1 MNTNDSSRQERNPDS
16 RHDGDQ
22 DVRSTSMNPFRLP
35 HESQDGVPRAT
46 RPAARPVTGPVRTSG
61 DPDHV
66 LHVTQRRTSARRM
79 VSGLSVG
86 LVVAAGV
93 GVGGL
98 TWVAQQASAGT
109 TTATAQTTTGTTS
122 TDDNDDNGETVGQV
136 ATTTTG
142 TTSSSGAVTVTATS
156 GSANAS
162 TSAS

>member
-122 TDDNDDNGETVGQV
+122 NDDNGETVGQV